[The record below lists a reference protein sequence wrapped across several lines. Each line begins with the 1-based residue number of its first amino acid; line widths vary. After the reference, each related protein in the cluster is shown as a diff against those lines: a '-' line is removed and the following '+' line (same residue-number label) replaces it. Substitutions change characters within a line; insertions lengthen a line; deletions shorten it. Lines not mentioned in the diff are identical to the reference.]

1 MTTLMGVMRKNVRYK
16 EKNDRKK
23 KMIERKIY

>member
-16 EKNDRKK
+16 EKNDWKK